1 LIDLDQLG
9 AAVESSGFG
18 LWAAQSSL
26 AYPVANSIH
35 LLGLVMLVGAIGFLD
50 LRLAGLFR
58 AIPVVPLSRAL
69 TPIAITGLILIV
81 PSGATMFAA
90 DAQALLTSSTFQ
102 WKMALVL
109 LALINALAFRY
120 LWSERMARWDE
131 KPSLAGR
138 LMALASIGL
147 WLCVAGLGRWIAYS

>member
-1 LIDLDQLG
+1 
-9 AAVESSGFG
+9 
-18 LWAAQSSL
+18 
-26 AYPVANSIH
+26 
-35 LLGLVMLVGAIGFLD
+35 
-50 LRLAGLFR
+50 
-58 AIPVVPLSRAL
+58 LSRAL
-69 TPIAITGLILIV
+69 TPIAISGLILIV